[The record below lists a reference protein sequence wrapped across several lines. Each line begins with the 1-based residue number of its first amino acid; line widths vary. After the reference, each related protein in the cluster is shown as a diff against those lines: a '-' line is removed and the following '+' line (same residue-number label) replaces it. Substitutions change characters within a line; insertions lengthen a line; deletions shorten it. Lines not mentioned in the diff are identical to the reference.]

1 MTRSRRSLARL
12 SGTLILVLSTA
23 SVSAQRGIGVG
34 LANAPGITQPTHVDC
49 DAGES
54 LQAAIDAAP
63 LSTAQITIDIHGF
76 CQEQITIERKVLI
89 RGTNSQTDGIAGPS
103 SMGNNTA
110 LVVVYGV
117 NGFGRV
123 GSETVRFEHLTIKDS
138 SNIGL
143 SVNLS
148 QLGLDDVTIRNNGN
162 IGLAGFTGSFV
173 AATNLSVTDN
183 TGSGLFSRSNLS
195 CRDCVVT
202 GNGGANS
209 AGIAADL
216 SGKIVLSTT
225 TLTSTTGLRASSG
238 GEIVMFGG
246 TISATQR
253 AISVQSAGRVFIQD
267 GTQVTGSVVCSAQ
280 GFLDSRRG
288 LGTAGLIQTST
299 ASGGNNQI
307 TNGCL
312 FLAGPGTTTLAG
324 QTTVSVGSYAA
335 TEGGNQ
341 AVVRYNSLNCSTGGK
356 VTTTGGSIFVNNV
369 PGIPVSCGT

>member
-1 MTRSRRSLARL
+1 MTRSLRSLARL
-12 SGTLILVLSTA
+12 SSTLILVVSTA

-34 LANAPGITQPTHVDC
+34 LANAPGINQPTHVNC

-63 LSTAQITIDIHGF
+63 QSAAQITIDIHGF

-103 SMGNNTA
+103 LGNNTA
-110 LVVVYGV
+110 LVVVFGV
-117 NGFGRV
+117 NGFGRT

-162 IGLAGFTGSFV
+162 IGLAGFAASFV
-173 AATNLSVTDN
+173 VATNLSVTDN
-183 TGSGLFSRSNLS
+183 AGAGLFSRSNLF

-202 GNGGANS
+202 GNGGASS

-216 SGKIVLSTT
+216 AGKIVLATT

-253 AISVQSAGRVFIQD
+253 AISVQSGGRVFIEN
-267 GTQVTGSVVCSAQ
+267 GTQVTGSVVCGAQ
-280 GFLDSRRG
+280 GLLDSRRG
-288 LGTAGLIQTST
+288 TGTAGLTQTST

-307 TNGCL
+307 TNGCF

-324 QTTVSVGSYAA
+324 QTTVSVGSYAG

-341 AVVRYNSLNCSTGGK
+341 AVVRYNSLNCFTGGK
-356 VTTTGGSIFVNNV
+356 VTTSGGSILVNNV
-369 PGIPVSCGT
+369 PGIPVACGT